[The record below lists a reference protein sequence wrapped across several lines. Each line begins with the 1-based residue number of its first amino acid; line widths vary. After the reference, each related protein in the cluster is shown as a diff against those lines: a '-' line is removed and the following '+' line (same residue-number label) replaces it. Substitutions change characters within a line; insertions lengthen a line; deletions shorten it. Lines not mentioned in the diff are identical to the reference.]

1 MCPLALSVCCR
12 RKGTPCVRTQVR
24 VAAVQDMAPLD
35 DGLSWRKYGQKD
47 ILGAMYPRAYF
58 RCTHRNSQGCP
69 ATKHVQRA
77 DGDPL
82 LYDVVYHGAHSCAQA
97 AHPGAEHLRRQ
108 LQPEGHADV
117 EQSSPLAPE
126 AECLQAGLEPVAPY
140 SFAPAPGA
148 GADFVGYFP
157 LLSPT
162 GLEWQLRS
170 CYAAGGL
177 GVGMDYEPHFEEFY
191 KNATDPF
198 QWEYSDLYAAN

>member
-1 MCPLALSVCCR
+1 VGPAIGFALC
-12 RKGTPCVRTQVR
+12 
-24 VAAVQDMAPLD
+24 
-35 DGLSWRKYGQKD
+35 
-47 ILGAMYPRAYF
+47 RAYF
-58 RCTHRNSQGCP
+58 RCTHRNSQGCS

-82 LYDVVYHGAHSCAQA
+82 LYDVVYHGAHACAQA

-108 LQPEGHADV
+108 LQPEGHADA

-170 CYAAGGL
+170 SYAAGGL